1 VKQVQHHLQGRRKD
15 AHNVRSAHAAM
26 FCRQVLFDVPEHEC
40 TSSLSADT
48 WDVEFDF
55 GHIEP
60 QFRVLR
66 AVGESR
72 LAP

>member
-1 VKQVQHHLQGRRKD
+1 
-15 AHNVRSAHAAM
+15 M

-72 LAP
+72 LAPSGLH